1 MTPHRAARYRTP
13 CMTLRTSALRCTL
26 RWSALPQR
34 IASSLQLP
42 AATFKLPPPTLR
54 PRTPAERC
62 FCATARPPAQ
72 RCIDTIYAALIDAK
86 EAAAAATPSETFEPS
101 LDADGKILLDLGEKG
116 QYGLEAL
123 PDGRVLLF
131 SPLIG
136 PRYYDW
142 DAENEWF
149 YDKADG
155 HLLVELLVRE
165 LMHITSVCVNL

>member
-1 MTPHRAARYRTP
+1 MHVLPAH
-13 CMTLRTSALRCTL
+13 LRTSALRCSL
-26 RWSALPQR
+26 RSYALPRR
-34 IASSLQLP
+34 IASSLQLS
-42 AATFKLPPPTLR
+42 AAAFKLPR
-54 PRTPAERC
+54 MPAERC
-62 FCATARPPAQ
+62 FCAAARPPAQ
-72 RCIDTIYAALIDAK
+72 RCIDTIYAALVDAK
-86 EAAAAATPSETFEPS
+86 EAAAVATPSETFEPS
-101 LDADGKILLDLGEKG
+101 LDADGKILLELGEKG

>member
-1 MTPHRAARYRTP
+1 MVSMMTVQIIH
-13 CMTLRTSALRCTL
+13 
-26 RWSALPQR
+26 
-34 IASSLQLP
+34 SSLH
-42 AATFKLPPPTLR
+42 
-54 PRTPAERC
+54 
-62 FCATARPPAQ
+62 
-72 RCIDTIYAALIDAK
+72 
-86 EAAAAATPSETFEPS
+86 
-101 LDADGKILLDLGEKG
+101 
-116 QYGLEAL
+116 
-123 PDGRVLLF
+123 